1 MDYRTISELLRLN
14 RLEKRAQT
22 YFKIGAARADLTR
35 QMRAARLETAA
46 NSRLLRIMTRE
57 IEAFRPLASG
67 LT

>member
-1 MDYRTISELLRLN
+1 MDYRTTSELLRLN

-22 YFKIGAARADLTR
+22 YFKIGAARADLMR

-57 IEAFRPLASG
+57 IEAFRPSFQA
-67 LT
+67 